1 MRKLMWFV
9 IGFAAMSAISA
20 YLLHGQGLLIAFL
33 CTLLA
38 FILHIL
44 SKEKHLKLKL
54 VLIGAAAALL
64 WCFLF
69 GNFYLKTV
77 EKVDDTKDNVTVRV
91 SDFSEATK
99 HGTSVDGRVELEG
112 KTYRIR
118 LYSYEDISFVP
129 GDTVYGEI
137 ELHYIAGDLDSD
149 TYLSGEGVYLVGY
162 LGEHTVNHAE
172 RMNLRQYPVYL
183 REWILH
189 RMNELFPEDT
199 MPFAQALMLGQRSEL
214 DYETNTALSVSG
226 IRHVVAV
233 SGLHVSILCSL
244 VILIFGYHR
253 VITPIVGVSLLV
265 IFAAVTGFT
274 PSVVRSCLM
283 YTLMFGAL
291 AAQKEY
297 DAPTSLAFAV
307 LVMLLINPLS
317 IMSVSLQ
324 LSVLCVVGI
333 LLFSEKI
340 QKLILSEKCL
350 GKASSKSLSGKLKRW
365 FAASVSVTLSTMI
378 TTTPLCAIYFGTIS
392 LVGVLTNLLTLWM
405 ITIVFCGVLAGVVLG
420 TVYVPI
426 GKAICW
432 LLSWG
437 IRYVLFVSKSLAALP
452 FAAVYTQ
459 SPYIVAWIIFSY
471 LLIAAFAVGQ
481 KKHFWLT
488 LTCVVTSL
496 ILSVSFSWLEPHLED
511 YRFTVLD
518 VGQGQCILVQSND
531 RYYMIDCGGDSPV
544 STANLAAQTLLS
556 QGITNL
562 DGVILT
568 HYDTDHAGGLENFLT
583 RIPAE
588 TLYLPNYTDDT
599 LLAGTLSESAENVC
613 WISSGETVQIAQGE
627 MTIFAGSEHM
637 SDNESSLC
645 VLFQPEN
652 CAILIC
658 SDRGVAGERD
668 LLENAQLPQVDV
680 LVVGHHGAKDSSGL
694 ELLHT
699 VQPKTAIISVGADN
713 PYGHPSDDVLMR
725 LELFSCNILR
735 TDQNGTIMIRG

>member
-9 IGFAAMSAISA
+9 VGFAAMSAVSA
-20 YLLHGQGLLIAFL
+20 YLLHGQSLLLAFL
-33 CTLLA
+33 CIFLSL
-38 FILHIL
+38 ILHIS
-44 SKEKHLKLKL
+44 SKEKHQKLKL
-54 VLIGAAAALL
+54 VLIGATAALL

-77 EKVDDTKDNVTVRV
+77 EKVDDTKATVSV
-91 SDFSEATK
+91 QISDFSEATK

-129 GDTVYGEI
+129 GDTVHGEI
-137 ELHYIAGDLDSD
+137 ELHYIAGALDSD
-149 TYLSGEGVYLVGY
+149 TYLSGEGIYLVGY
-162 LGEHTVNHAE
+162 LNDYTVNHAE
-172 RMNLRQYPVYL
+172 SIEFRHYPVYL
-183 REWILH
+183 RERILSL
-189 RMNELFPEDT
+189 MNELFPEDT
-199 MPFAQALMLGQRSEL
+199 MPFAQALMLGQRSDL
-214 DYETNTALSVSG
+214 DYETNTVLSVSG

-244 VILIFGYHR
+244 IILIFGYHR
-253 VITPIVGVSLLV
+253 VITPVIGVSLLV

-283 YTLMFGAL
+283 YALMFGAL

-307 LVMLLINPLS
+307 LVMLIINPLS

-333 LLFSEKI
+333 LLFSGKI
-340 QKLILSEKCL
+340 QKFILSEKCL
-350 GKASSKSLSGKLKRW
+350 GKASSKSIGDKLKRW
-365 FAASVSVTLSTMI
+365 IAASVSVTLSTMI
-378 TTTPLCAIYFGTIS
+378 TTTPLCAIYFGTVSII
-392 LVGVLTNLLTLWM
+392 GVLTNLLTLWV
-405 ITIVFCGVLAGVVLG
+405 ITIVFCGVLAGIVLG
-420 TVYVPI
+420 AVYVPI
-426 GKAICW
+426 GKGICW
-432 LLSWG
+432 LVSWG
-437 IRYVLFVSKSLAALP
+437 IRYVLFVAKSLAALP
-452 FAAVYTQ
+452 FAAVYTE
-459 SPYIVAWIIFSY
+459 SPYVVAWIVFGY
-471 LLIAAFAVGQ
+471 LLLVAFVVGK
-481 KKHFWLT
+481 KKHLWLT
-488 LTCVVTSL
+488 VTCVIISL
-496 ILSVSFSWLEPHLED
+496 ILSVSLSWLEPHLEN

-518 VGQGQCILVQSND
+518 VGQGQCILVQSSG

-556 QGITNL
+556 QGITKL

-583 RIPAE
+583 RIPVE
-588 TLYLPNYTDDT
+588 TVYLPNYTDDT
-599 LLAGTLSESAENVC
+599 LLAGTLSERAENIC
-613 WISSGETVQIAQGE
+613 WISHGETVQIAQGE
-627 MTIFAGSEHM
+627 MTIFAGSERM

-652 CAILIC
+652 CVILIC
-658 SDRGVAGERD
+658 GDRGVAGERD
-668 LLENAQLPQVDV
+668 LLQNAQLPKVDV
-680 LVVGHHGAKDSSGL
+680 LVVGHHGAKDSSSL
-694 ELLHT
+694 ELLHAL
-699 VQPKTAIISVGADN
+699 QPKTAIISVGADN

-735 TDQNGTIMIRG
+735 TDQDGTIMIRG